1 MENSTLN
8 LIVGLIL
15 GVALGVG
22 GILLVTRIRDWLGHS
37 EAGRLR
43 AENHT
48 LQRRLAEKDRYVRR
62 MLTETQRLAEKLGQE
77 KKLHLLTIEPDEKE
91 EPQNYLNRQEKIA

>member
-1 MENSTLN
+1 MMENSTLN

-15 GVALGVG
+15 GAALGVG
-22 GILLVTRIRDWLGHS
+22 GFMLVTRIRDWLGHS

-48 LQRRLAEKDRYVRR
+48 LQRRLAEKDRHVQR
-62 MLTETQRLAEKLGQE
+62 MLTQTQRLAEKLGQE
-77 KKLHLLTIEPDEKE
+77 KKSHLLALEPE
-91 EPQNYLNRQEKIA
+91 ERENLPLWPEP

>member
-15 GVALGVG
+15 GAALGVG
-22 GILLVTRIRDWLGHS
+22 GFMLVTRIRDWLGHS

-48 LQRRLAEKDRYVRR
+48 LQRRLAEKDRHVRR
-62 MLTETQRLAEKLGQE
+62 MLTETQRLAERLGQQKE
-77 KKLHLLTIEPDEKE
+77 LHLLALESETTD
-91 EPQNYLNRQEKIA
+91 QRLD